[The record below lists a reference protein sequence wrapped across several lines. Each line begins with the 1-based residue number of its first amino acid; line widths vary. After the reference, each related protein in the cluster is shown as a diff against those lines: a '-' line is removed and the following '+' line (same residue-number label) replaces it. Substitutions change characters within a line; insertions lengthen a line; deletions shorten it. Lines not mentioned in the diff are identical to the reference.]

1 MNGKNSCYRVFS
13 FITKVSMK
21 NFPHLGSFSIA
32 GYKFKM
38 NPHVLGMGNFIGVKF
53 KMGDVE

>member
-1 MNGKNSCYRVFS
+1 MEKNSCYRVFS

-21 NFPHLGSFSIA
+21 NFPRLGSFSIA